1 MLFTIDANAFL
12 LFQFKVR
19 TILFSVRLHLCDE
32 KCIWSS

>member
-19 TILFSVRLHLCDE
+19 TILFFG
-32 KCIWSS
+32 